1 MMGPGKRSVSQ
12 QSVSHGA
19 AAEPASLSFAFH
31 GSASEYF
38 RIWIVNL
45 CLTVLTLGVY
55 APWAKVRTRR
65 YFAANLRVGGSAF
78 DYDADPVRILI
89 GRLIVLAGLGVYSLV
104 NWFSPSTS
112 VALAIGTMMLFPAAA
127 VRSTAFH
134 HRHTLFRGI
143 RFRFSATYIDAANA
157 LLAGPILATLSLGLA
172 LPWWYARRQAFV
184 AEHSHYGTSSFQFD
198 RRVRPYYGVFTRG
211 SMVVLGGLVAAFL
224 PVVAL
229 GLQNQGDP
237 ASVRQDWVRVGMVVS
252 AVTTLLAVGI
262 AAAVVQAGLTN
273 LMYRNARVRDLR
285 FRSEL
290 RARPLAWLYLTSAV
304 AVILTLGL
312 ATPWARVR
320 LARFRAGALSL
331 EAPSGLDAFAQA
343 SEPRAGFGE
352 LASETADLFD
362 FDLGL

>member
-1 MMGPGKRSVSQ
+1 MMRRGKHWVSQ
-12 QSVSHGA
+12 LAVSHVS
-19 AAEPASLSFAFH
+19 AAEEPAALPFAFH

-45 CLTVLTLGVY
+45 CLTVVTLGLY

-89 GRLIVLAGLGVYSLV
+89 GRLIVLAGFGVYSLV

-112 VALAIGTMMLFPAAA
+112 VALAIGTLMLFPAAA

-143 RFRFSATYIDAANA
+143 RFRFSAPYVDAANV
-157 LLAGPILATLSLGLA
+157 LLVGPILATISLGLA

-184 AEHSHYGTSSFQFD
+184 VEHSAYGSSGFEFD
-198 RRVRPYYGVFTRG
+198 RSVKPYYRLFAKASLPVAAGLVIGV
-211 SMVVLGGLVAAFL
+211 VGLVALKGSMPDRTSAGFA
-224 PVVAL
+224 PAGL
-229 GLQNQGDP
+229 GLP
-237 ASVRQDWVRVGMVVS
+237 
-252 AVTTLLAVGI
+252 LLAGL
-262 AAAVVQAGLTN
+262 AFAVAIGQAGLTN
-273 LMYRNARVRDLR
+273 LLYRNARVGDLR
-285 FRSEL
+285 FHSEL
-290 RARPLAWLYLTSAV
+290 RAQPLAWLFVTNAV

-312 ATPWARVR
+312 ATPWASVR
-320 LARFRAGALSL
+320 LARFRADALSL
-331 EAPSGLDAFAQA
+331 VAPSGLDAFAQA
-343 SEPRAGFGE
+343 SEPAGGLGE

>member
-1 MMGPGKRSVSQ
+1 MSQQAVSQ
-12 QSVSHGA
+12 AS
-19 AAEPASLSFAFH
+19 AAEEPAALPFAFH

-45 CLTVLTLGVY
+45 CLTVVTLGLY

-89 GRLIVLAGLGVYSLV
+89 GRLIVLAGFGVYTLV

-112 VALAIGTMMLFPAAA
+112 VALAIGTLMLFPAAA

-143 RFRFSATYIDAANA
+143 RFRFSAPYVDAANV
-157 LLAGPILATLSLGLA
+157 LLVGPILATLSLGLA
-172 LPWWYARRQAFV
+172 LPWWYARRQSFV
-184 AEHSHYGTSSFQFD
+184 VEHSHYGTSRFEFD
-198 RRVRPYYGVFTRG
+198 RRVQPYYRVFARA
-211 SMVVLGGLVAAFL
+211 SMAVLGGLVLAALVIHLFG
-224 PVVAL
+224 PQDQGDVAL
-229 GLQNQGDP
+229 HPQWMQR
-237 ASVRQDWVRVGMVVS
+237 AIVAA
-252 AVTTLLAVGI
+252 AVPFVLAAGF
-262 AAAVVQAGLTN
+262 ATAVVQAGLSN
-273 LMYRNARVRDLR
+273 LMYANARVGDLR
-285 FRSEL
+285 FHSEL
-290 RARPLAWLYLTSAV
+290 RAQPLAWLFVTSAV

-320 LARFRAGALSL
+320 FARFRADALSL

-343 SEPRAGFGE
+343 SEPAAGLGE